1 VSVATTSFSDA
12 LTRLG
17 LLSGRLPRF
26 ITDVGGSGDVLEVVA
41 DARSVTNLPAP
52 VRLATRL
59 APKTTARLRVEQ
71 FVDGVATVSVDA
83 SAGGLP
89 AHKLLGLAAGRVD
102 GMLAARRLP
111 AGSVRVLPDA
121 RIALDVQ
128 RLLDAREPG
137 ARVQGF
143 AFRDGGVVIDEAP
156 AA

>member
-1 VSVATTSFSDA
+1 MVTTSLSDA

-26 ITDVGGSGDVLEVVA
+26 ITDVSGSGDVLEVVA

-71 FVDGVATVSVDA
+71 LVDGVATVSVDA

-128 RLLDAREPG
+128 KLLDAREPG
-137 ARVQGF
+137 TRVQGF
-143 AFRDGGVVIDEAP
+143 AFRDGSVVIDEAP